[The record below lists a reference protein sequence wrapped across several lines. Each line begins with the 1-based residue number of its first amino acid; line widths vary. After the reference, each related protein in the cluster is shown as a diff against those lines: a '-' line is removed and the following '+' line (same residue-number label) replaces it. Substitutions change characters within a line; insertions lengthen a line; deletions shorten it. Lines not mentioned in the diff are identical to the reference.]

1 MAGERRSS
9 KTHPVRLKHWYWV
22 SEEPLAPE
30 LCDRIVA
37 EGERLDLFEATIRKD
52 TTGGK
57 IRRSE
62 IGWFSRKVH
71 NDWLL
76 DPLWALV
83 QQANAAC
90 WNWAVDQLQ
99 SVQYTTYGEGE
110 FYAWHTDQEAK
121 PYVKEPGAGKVRKL
135 SVSVQL
141 SEADDYEG
149 GDFELEEMYR
159 IPSKHEMRIRVIDE
173 LRPRGSV
180 LVFPAHLFHQ
190 VTPVTCGVRR
200 SLVAWYLGPP
210 FV

>member
-1 MAGERRSS
+1 M
-9 KTHPVRLKHWYWV
+9 RLKHWYWV

-30 LCDRIVA
+30 LCDRIIA
-37 EGERLDLFEATIRKD
+37 EGESLERIAATIRRD

-57 IRRSE
+57 IRKSE
-62 IGWFSRKVH
+62 IGWFSRKAK

-76 DPLWALV
+76 EPLRALV
-83 QQANAAC
+83 DQANEAC
-90 WNWAVDQLQ
+90 WNWVVDQVQ

-110 FYAWHTDQEAK
+110 FYGWHTDQEAK
-121 PYVKEPGAGKVRKL
+121 SYEKEPWVGKVRKL
-135 SVSVQL
+135 SVTVQL
-141 SEADDYEG
+141 SDGDDYEG

-159 IPSKHEMRIRVIDE
+159 VPSKSDLRIRVIDE

-190 VTPVTCGVRR
+190 VTPVTRGVRR